1 MAVEHGRRLFRCKY
15 GSRKNHYHHAAQDL
29 QGQRPHHGKHF
40 HPSEMTLGDGNPE
53 GISKQLAIPR
63 KTDMPIPTPR

>member
-1 MAVEHGRRLFRCKY
+1 
-15 GSRKNHYHHAAQDL
+15 
-29 QGQRPHHGKHF
+29 
-40 HPSEMTLGDGNPE
+40 MTLGDGNPE